1 MMLIFCIIQRRA
13 HGRIPRA
20 ALRWRALAA
29 RPWSRLAGTSSP
41 GDTDEWIRLSATT
54 CLSCMPREK
63 RS

>member
-1 MMLIFCIIQRRA
+1 MLIFWIIQRRA

-29 RPWSRLAGTSSP
+29 RRGHASP
-41 GDTDEWIRLSATT
+41 GDTEEWIRLSATT
-54 CLSCMPREK
+54 CLSCMPRAK

>member
-20 ALRWRALAA
+20 ALRWRALARGHA
-29 RPWSRLAGTSSP
+29 SP

-54 CLSCMPREK
+54 CLSCMPRAK